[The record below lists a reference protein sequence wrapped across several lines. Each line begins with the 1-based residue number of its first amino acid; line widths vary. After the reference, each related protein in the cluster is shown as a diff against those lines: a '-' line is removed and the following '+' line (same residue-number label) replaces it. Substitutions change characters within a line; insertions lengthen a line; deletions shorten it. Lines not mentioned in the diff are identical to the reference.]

1 MMFVFGII
9 ASLIVFILFILLVAL
24 PELFLKILARILYKL
39 HIVEK
44 SVIPSKGSGVVIANH
59 VSFIDWMFVI
69 ISCKRKVW
77 FVAYYKLFD
86 IPILGLL
93 LKALPL
99 IPIAAQGENFKVY
112 EECFRRINEILDK
125 GELLCIFP
133 EGKLTHNGRINKFRT
148 GLVRIMLENNVPLYA
163 MTIKGLWG
171 SFFSRKGG
179 KAFLQ
184 RQKGYSQ
191 VEIKFWEVQRKQW
204 TKMDD
209 LEQWFKKEL
218 GEYNIPPEDVG

>member
-1 MMFVFGII
+1 MFMMGII
-9 ASLIVFILFILLVAL
+9 ASVVIFILSILLVAL
-24 PELFLKILARILYKL
+24 PELFLKLLAKLLYKL

-44 SVIPSKGSGVVIANH
+44 SVIPSKGAGVVIANH

-112 EECFRRINEILDK
+112 EQCFQKINQILDK

-148 GLVRIMLENNVPLYA
+148 GLVRIMLENDVPLYA
-163 MTIKGLWG
+163 MVIKGLWG

-179 KAFLQ
+179 KAFSSI
-184 RQKGYSQ
+184 QKGYSNI
-191 VEIKFWEVQRKQW
+191 EIKFWEIQRKQW

-209 LEQWFKKEL
+209 LEQSFKNEL
-218 GEYNIPPEDVG
+218 GETHIAPEELI